1 MVGAENKPAVRG
13 SKVAVDRPSLMA
25 CLQPAPPPA
34 PEDQGGFTPPTR
46 GPLGRPE
53 SLSTPALQT
62 RTQGS
67 ETLHGLILY
76 RQYRWNPGLN
86 PRHRHCVPPHHSPA
100 PPKMTPGSPPGLS
113 LQQAFQWDTWGVG
126 AEAWERSEAG
136 GGGQLPGHKPVQNKL
151 VCVYV
156 YLGMCRCMRLVIFMC
171 VYMCTCVY
179 VCRCP

>member
-1 MVGAENKPAVRG
+1 MVGAENKPSVRG
-13 SKVAVDRPSLMA
+13 SKVAVDRPSFMA

-86 PRHRHCVPPHHSPA
+86 PRHRHCVPPRHSPA
-100 PPKMTPGSPPGLS
+100 PPKMTPGAPPRALASSRPSSGIPGGWGLKPGREARRGEGGSS
-113 LQQAFQWDTWGVG
+113 LGTSQFRTSW
-126 AEAWERSEAG
+126 
-136 GGGQLPGHKPVQNKL
+136 
-151 VCVYV
+151 
-156 YLGMCRCMRLVIFMC
+156 C
-171 VYMCTCVY
+171 VYMCVY
-179 VCRCP
+179 VCVDVCV